1 MRNRTAWA
9 IAALAILSFMTGTA
23 DASNLYWSA
32 NGSTLGGAGTWDTS
46 NTRWGSAAS
55 GPFSTA
61 WNNANTDVA
70 RFGGTAGGVTNASG
84 ITVGGLWFDT
94 TGYVITNAAGN
105 ALTFGAANNTITLN
119 NVAAA
124 TIRGPITGSGNVTL
138 TTPNP
143 ATAGTVTFDVNTG
156 NGWSGTTT
164 VNPGMTLSL
173 ATSTS
178 PTLANT
184 TEIIINS
191 GIILSARN
199 GANPQNQVSDTAPI
213 TFTSG
218 GTFQQVNSIGGSFTE
233 TIGAVT
239 VASGQANLVFQNG
252 SSGNGVV
259 TTLGGMTQAVSTAA
273 ITFSSPN
280 TAQVNFKVTG
290 ASDTPANEV
299 IGPWATFGST
309 AAAQTDYAIYS
320 SGNGT
325 VAARNITASAQSTW
339 STTHALDSN
348 YTLTLPAGTATQL
361 TSTRSINTLRN
372 TAGAAQNITSIA
384 ANVLT
389 VTGSSY
395 ANGDVVVTG
404 NTIPTGLAKDTVYYV
419 VNASGATFQL
429 AATPGGTAI
438 AGLTHVAN
446 SPLTGGIRLSSG
458 NNLETY
464 GILNGSSTTLPI
476 GGATGAGFLTTP
488 TGGGNLFLTTGAG
501 SIVINAPITNA
512 SDNAAVTVVKSGT
525 TGRLVLSGNNTFTGG
540 LVVNAGVTANSVR
553 LAGTQSFTG
562 GITLNGGGI
571 GENSANATPT
581 TPVAALNGNA
591 ITVNGPAHLV
601 LEPGTLST
609 TSTITINSTGV
620 LTFGP
625 SSGAALNVPGLVS
638 GSGVLDVNP
647 SSGNY
652 SGSSVN
658 LTHSANPFS
667 GNVIYGSTQGQPY
680 VLNVNSIGDSGKVI
694 FGFAGGNSTFALN
707 STASSGLTFNTRQ
720 FELVGAAS
728 ANNLPKIGNN
738 SPQAFTISTDL
749 LATGTGA
756 RTLQLQG
763 TGAGLSTFGGKLTDG
778 SLTSLAI
785 TKAESGT
792 WILTG
797 TNTYTGT
804 TTISSGILQIGNG
817 GTVGSISS
825 NSAISISS
833 GATLR
838 FNRSDTLTQGD
849 DFKSVISGAG
859 NLVQAGGGTLVLNG
873 TNTFTGTTTISAGK
887 ILMTNPLALQNSAYN
902 TTGSNGSTIGLDV
915 TSGLSSGTLTLGGL
929 SGSVNLASAFT
940 AGYASSVT
948 TLTLNPQTG
957 VTFTYSGAINDATTG
972 MTVTKNGAG
981 TQLLHG
987 NNAYTGGTILNAGAI
1002 EINNAN
1008 SLGSGTITFA
1018 GTATIQPTH
1027 SSYPTLANGIQVN
1040 PGAVGTLYVDN
1051 QFFSMTF
1058 TGPVTGSGTLI
1069 QLNGGGGATGSV
1081 TLSSPANTFTGIL
1094 QLAAPNG
1101 KTSSLTV
1108 NSLADSANPI
1118 RFTSSTA
1125 TAAGNN
1131 FILGAGT
1138 ATPLLF
1144 NSRQIELASATGT
1157 AGIYN
1162 NNGNNLNTITIN
1174 TSLLITANGAKTL
1187 LLGGSNTGAN
1197 TFAGTIG
1204 NSGAGVTAITKAD
1217 GGRWILS
1224 NTANS
1229 YTGITTVSG
1238 GILQVSTL
1246 SDGLNNSSIGASAN
1260 VAGNLILNGGTLQYT
1275 GGAQNTDRLFS
1286 LQVSSSLDASG
1297 TGAVNFNNTGSMGF
1311 NGGTAAKV
1319 LTLTGTNTGNNTLAA
1334 AIANNTGT
1342 TSISKTG
1349 IGTWVL
1355 SGTNSAT
1362 GTSSLSGGG
1371 TLVLDYT
1378 AASTSRL
1385 PTGALTLQ
1393 NGGGNIILRGGS
1405 YAQSVASLTIGSSP
1419 SPTGG
1424 HTSITRDGGS
1434 AKLAFGAINRLQSA
1448 GSTLSLAEN
1457 SLATTTSA
1465 VFNGILGGGIT
1476 VGSNWAKVS
1485 SGDIVALT
1493 SSDYTDLTPTAPAS
1507 LSGTV
1512 NYQVTG
1518 SVSRA
1523 VGNINSLRIVGD
1535 GNDQVLTISSGNLA
1549 PSVVGGT
1556 GNTFGNS
1563 GGILYAGG
1571 GNNSYTITGAGNIQ
1585 AQNGNQELII
1595 NTYTG
1600 TLTVDMAVTTGSS
1613 AAGLTKVG
1621 AGTLILTKA
1630 GTYSGATFVNQ
1641 GTLQLK
1647 NSSAI
1652 GTSTGT
1658 AANGIYVANGAAV
1671 EFAGGINIGAEA
1683 ITATGDGVSGN
1694 GALRNYSGTNTYGGA
1709 ITVGTG
1715 GTRINSSAG
1724 LLVLNNTVTTSLN
1737 NNLTIGGA
1745 GSVTISNV
1753 VSGVGGLIKDGA
1765 GTLTLTA
1772 NNTYSGATLINE
1784 GTLAGVVG
1792 GSCSNSAVTV
1802 ASAGALG
1809 INVTDNNKKWTCAS
1823 LAMNNGSQF
1832 KFDFTG
1838 TPSTSIAPLNILGTL
1853 SFSGTPTI
1861 VVTPGN
1867 IVFGTYP
1874 LLTVGGSAPLSVVPT
1889 LTGVNGSL
1897 AWIGNTL
1904 WLTIAPAPTL
1914 IRFF

>member
-94 TGYVITNAAGN
+94 TGYVITNTTGN

-124 TIRGPITGSGNVTL
+124 TITGPVDGTGNVTL
-138 TTPNP
+138 TAANP
-143 ATAGTVTFDVNTG
+143 ATAGTLTLNGTSNG
-156 NGWSGTTT
+156 GWSGTTT
-164 VNPGMTLSL
+164 VNAGMTL
-173 ATSTS
+173 ATVSTA
-178 PTLANT
+178 TLTNKVLSSTTGGITLNGGTIQFTRASNANIDAINSSAIGVNGGGIFSVTSSGGGASAIENIGTVTVNSGQMNFVQTANNANT
-184 TEIIINS
+184 LTLDGLDGLGTGSSNAVTIS
-191 GIILSARN
+191 SPAFT
-199 GANPQNQVSDTAPI
+199 TA
-213 TFTSG
+213 
-218 GTFQQVNSIGGSFTE
+218 
-233 TIGAVT
+233 AVT
-239 VASGQANLVFQNG
+239 VSGTGA
-252 SSGNGVV
+252 
-259 TTLGGMTQAVSTAA
+259 TAA
-273 ITFSSPN
+273 
-280 TAQVNFKVTG
+280 
-290 ASDTPANEV
+290 NEI
-299 IGPWATFGST
+299 IGPWATVGT
-309 AAAQTDYAIYS
+309 AANVQTDYAIYDAS
-320 SGNGT
+320 SRF
-325 VAARNITASAQSTW
+325 VARGITASAQSTW
-339 STTHALDSN
+339 STAHAFTSN
-348 YTLTLPAGTATQL
+348 YTLTLAAGTATQF
-361 TSTRSINTLRN
+361 TATRSINTLRN
-372 TAGAAQNITSIA
+372 SAGTAQNITSIA

-609 TSTITINSTGV
+609 TSTITINATGV

-680 VLNVNSIGDSGKVI
+680 VLNVNSIGDSGKVL

-707 STASSGLTFNTRQ
+707 STATSGLTFNTRQ

-738 SPQAFTISTDL
+738 SPQAFTINTDL

-763 TGAGLSTFGGKLTDG
+763 AGAGLSTFGGKLADG

-797 TNTYTGT
+797 TNSYTGT
-804 TTISSGILQIGNG
+804 TTISGGILQIGNG

-838 FNRSDTLTQGD
+838 FNRSDTLTQGA

-859 NLVQAGGGTLVLNG
+859 NLAQAGGGTLVLNG

-887 ILMTNPLALQNSAYN
+887 ILMTNPLALQYSAYN

-915 TSGLSSGTLTLGGL
+915 SSGLSSGTLTLGGL

-957 VTFTYSGAINDATTG
+957 ATFTYSGAINDATTG

-1108 NSLADSANPI
+1108 NSLADSVNPI

-1204 NSGAGVTAITKAD
+1204 NSGAGATAITKAD

-1224 NTANS
+1224 NTANA

-1238 GILQVSTL
+1238 GTLQVSTL

-1297 TGAVNFNNTGSMGF
+1297 TGAVNFTNIGSMGF
-1311 NGGTAAKV
+1311 NGGTTAKT
-1319 LTLTGTNTGNNTLAA
+1319 LTLTGTSTGSNTLAA
-1334 AIANNTGT
+1334 AIGNNTGA
-1342 TSISKTG
+1342 TSISKTS
-1349 IGTWVL
+1349 IGTWTL
-1355 SGTNSAT
+1355 SGPNSAT
-1362 GTSSLSGGG
+1362 GTSSISGGG

-1405 YAQSVASLTIGSSP
+1405 YAQSVASLTMSAG
-1419 SPTGG
+1419 GG
-1424 HTSITRDGGS
+1424 HTSITREGVS
-1434 AKLAFGAINRLQSA
+1434 TAKIAFNAISRTQSGYVTMA
-1448 GSTLSLAEN
+1448 LAEDGI
-1457 SLATTTSA
+1457 ATTTSA
-1465 VFNGILGGGIT
+1465 VFNGILTGGIT

-1485 SGDIVALT
+1485 AGDIVALT
-1493 SSDYTDLTPTAPAS
+1493 AGDYTSLTAGAVSP
-1507 LSGTV
+1507 TV
-1512 NYQVTG
+1512 NYQLTG
-1518 SVSRA
+1518 SLSRGA
-1523 VGNINSLRIVGD
+1523 AILNSLRIASD
-1535 GNDQVLTISSGNLA
+1535 GNDQMLTITNSANLQASMLASTLGNGA
-1549 PSVVGGT
+1549 G
-1556 GNTFGNS
+1556 
-1563 GGILYAGG
+1563 GGIMYVGG
-1571 GNNSYTITGAGNIQ
+1571 GNNNYTITGSGTLGG
-1585 AQNGNQELII
+1585 QNGNQEVPFHIHTGTLTLDMILATGI
-1595 NTYTG
+1595 QGPSKAGAGTLVLTKANTYTG
-1600 TLTVDMAVTTGSS
+1600 P
-1613 AAGLTKVG
+1613 
-1621 AGTLILTKA
+1621 
-1630 GTYSGATFVNQ
+1630 TYVNQ
-1641 GTLQLK
+1641 GTLRLA
-1647 NSSAI
+1647 NAAAA
-1652 GTSTGT
+1652 GT
-1658 AANGIYVANGAAV
+1658 AAGGIFVGNGATV
-1671 EFAGGINIGAEA
+1671 ELTGGINIGAEA
-1683 ITATGDGVSGN
+1683 ITATGTGVANN
-1694 GALRNYSGTNTYGGA
+1694 GALNNYSGANTYGGA

-1724 LLVLNNTVTTSLN
+1724 LLVLNNTLTTSLN

-1745 GSVTISNV
+1745 GDVTISNV
-1753 VSGVGGLIKDGA
+1753 VSGAGGLIKDGA

-1784 GTLAGVVG
+1784 GTLVGVVG

-1809 INVTDNNKKWTCAS
+1809 INVTANNKKWTCAS

-1838 TPSTSIAPLNILGTL
+1838 TPSTSIAPLNILGAL